1 MIVQHMN
8 DYKKERD
15 QLKAEAETL
24 SETTMAQ
31 ESMIEQLKEES
42 FEGLYN
48 AVVDERDQLKARC
61 DELEKTIDLNPCGG
75 PVCDGD
81 PDSCEKNEGYGCNC
95 SAALSKPAGSEQV

>member
-48 AVVDERDQLKARC
+48 AAIDERDQLKARGDALHRMLGLAWGSGDVSAEDC
-61 DELEKTIDLNPCGG
+61 RKID
-75 PVCDGD
+75 
-81 PDSCEKNEGYGCNC
+81 
-95 SAALSKPAGSEQV
+95 AALSNPAGSEPA